1 MRRVN
6 RDQRVRISLTLNG
19 RKVSAEAEPR
29 MLLSD
34 FLRQSLGATGTHVG
48 CEHGVCGCCT
58 VLIDGTAVRS
68 CLTLAM
74 QAEGREVR
82 TVESLAGPDG
92 KLNKLQQAFQNHHAL
107 QCGFCTPGILMSFTD
122 YLARNPKPTEEEL
135 REVLSGHIC
144 RCTGYAGIMAALKR
158 SGRRRA
164 DRTRTKERAM
174 NEQTKTDA
182 KQQAKP
188 VYRELVTING
198 KNVVLA
204 HNEPPVINAG
214 VLEMADIFRMF
225 NIFDEKFSPTNIDK
239 ADGTPLRLYTSDRV
253 KVDVSKRRKHDMGF
267 WHRNI
272 DAHEIIF
279 CVKGALKWETEMGV
293 KIMHPG
299 DMLFIPKGIGH
310 RSMLCEDFDRR
321 QRADRAEDRRRADLC
336 GRRRKK

>member
-1 MRRVN
+1 MN
-6 RDQRVRISLTLNG
+6 KPQGKQD
-19 RKVSAEAEPR
+19 SAP
-29 MLLSD
+29 
-34 FLRQSLGATGTHVG
+34 
-48 CEHGVCGCCT
+48 
-58 VLIDGTAVRS
+58 
-68 CLTLAM
+68 
-74 QAEGREVR
+74 
-82 TVESLAGPDG
+82 
-92 KLNKLQQAFQNHHAL
+92 
-107 QCGFCTPGILMSFTD
+107 
-122 YLARNPKPTEEEL
+122 
-135 REVLSGHIC
+135 
-144 RCTGYAGIMAALKR
+144 
-158 SGRRRA
+158 
-164 DRTRTKERAM
+164 
-174 NEQTKTDA
+174 A
-182 KQQAKP
+182 KQ

-214 VLEMADIFRMF
+214 VLENGRHLPDDQHLCREVLAV
-225 NIFDEKFSPTNIDK
+225 ELDK

-321 QRADRAEDRRRADLC
+321 QCADRAEDRRRAHLC
-336 GRRRKK
+336 RREQVSAPCHCPRQRAS

>member
-1 MRRVN
+1 
-6 RDQRVRISLTLNG
+6 
-19 RKVSAEAEPR
+19 
-29 MLLSD
+29 
-34 FLRQSLGATGTHVG
+34 
-48 CEHGVCGCCT
+48 
-58 VLIDGTAVRS
+58 
-68 CLTLAM
+68 
-74 QAEGREVR
+74 
-82 TVESLAGPDG
+82 
-92 KLNKLQQAFQNHHAL
+92 
-107 QCGFCTPGILMSFTD
+107 
-122 YLARNPKPTEEEL
+122 
-135 REVLSGHIC
+135 
-144 RCTGYAGIMAALKR
+144 MAALRVAVNFRRTPRIGACGERASR
-158 SGRRRA
+158 SPAKLQRRNEPLPAWPRLLAMAPRTQIVRRRTLPTP
-164 DRTRTKERAM
+164 RLEPIM
-174 NEQTKTDA
+174 NKPQTKHDTQQPA
-182 KQQAKP
+182 KK

-214 VLEMADIFRMF
+214 VLEFAEIFRMF

-310 RSMLCEDFDRR
+310 RSMLCEDSTDDNVLIELKI
-321 QRADRAEDRRRADLC
+321 ADELTYVGDN
-336 GRRRKK
+336 K